1 MGAQTV
7 LAKYGLSSLSEK
19 RFIESVRFPWREVSE
34 ASAIEKG
41 PGRPPHWEMVFWW
54 TRKPLI
60 SARAIIAG
68 CLLPEDTNPGGFL
81 KAIGV
86 GGKSKSAHNN
96 PPSYRFEGLRLL
108 DPFAGFGSIPL
119 EAMRMGIEATA
130 VELLPVAYVFLK
142 AVLEYPAKYCEKLVE
157 DVRRWGEWVTERL
170 REDPLIRE
178 LYEDDVA
185 VYIGSWEVKCPH
197 CGRWTPLVG
206 NWWLARV
213 KAGDEYERLAWM
225 EPVVKGDEVRIK
237 VVDLNK
243 VLGDGAVKEARV
255 SGLKITAGGRE
266 FRVPESNIEARRETA
281 VCLLCHQPIMQID
294 PQTGR
299 HYAETKGLPE
309 EVKERLKSYV
319 KFALELYN
327 KDMGYGTNTQL
338 PSWINEIPARQ
349 RLLVKV
355 KIKQGDLEFEPCIEK
370 DQEKLDLARKEILK
384 MLEMGDPD
392 IPREGISLYSV
403 RYLFPILY
411 GMTEWYKLF
420 NPRQLLTLVKL
431 VKLIREAGKRAEEE
445 YLFIKLYERSREG
458 VIYDSPE
465 ARQEL
470 KNLAETIEST
480 FTCLYG
486 GLALEIVNPRTLAE
500 QLLKYTS
507 KTFEN
512 VFESP
517 FKSLDVLR
525 KTDNDTLRRVKIRV
539 LEKVVIIK
547 HGENETNNIKKEAS
561 KYVDAITTYLAIAL
575 LRFSSF
581 TSLVSPVRSD
591 TIMGAIA
598 AGSLTFR
605 GIAMVWNWCDMSPFA
620 NITGAWFRC
629 LKNISDGLEYLTIN
643 LKGNVNSTNV
653 KIDDASILNSLKDDK
668 FDIIITDPP
677 YYDDVPYAELSDFYY
692 VWLKRALSEVKDD
705 RLVPRFMPE
714 VFFERVGDGWVEVS
728 TQWEKYALSEVS
740 LNPPRL
746 GATAKY
752 EDGVRHFQ
760 NLLNA
765 SFVTMASKLEDGG
778 LLVTYYAHTDPDA
791 WKALLEAGWNAAGLR
806 VTNAFPITTESIQS
820 VVKRGKLSMDTS
832 IIVVWRKGAEG
843 TIEASELYNLMVEES
858 AKRAKELMDIGAV
871 GRDLVIGTL
880 AAALAV
886 ATKYRE
892 IKAMGKIDTKT
903 LIDNYVYPAT
913 YLGLAKALAIKAEL
927 KEGVKQPDAMFY
939 LLVKSILPGAKKKT
953 LDSTDLR
960 IFSIGTSLDLNAAIK
975 SWKILTGEK
984 EPGAKVA
991 KAKSYKL
998 IEPPSDERSKLAEI
1012 LEVRGLNLEN
1022 PQIRCTVDAL
1032 HTLEYYAAT
1041 YSREEFRRKIE
1052 ELTTTYPSYAEE
1064 ALTLA
1069 KILARIL
1076 PKGDPEC
1083 SLCKKIVEYL
1093 SPQQKLSFTE
1103 EGD

>member
-1 MGAQTV
+1 LCTQTV
-7 LAKYGLSSLSEK
+7 FAKHGLSSPSER
-19 RFIESVRFPWREVSE
+19 RFIESVKFPWREVSE
-34 ASAIEKG
+34 ASAVEKG

-68 CLLPEDTNPGGFL
+68 CILPEDTSPGGFL
-81 KAIGV
+81 KAIGI

-96 PPSYRFEGLRLL
+96 PPFYRFEGVRLL

-130 VELLPVAYVFLK
+130 VELLPVAYIFLK
-142 AVLEYPAKYCEKLVE
+142 AVLEYPSKYGKKLVE
-157 DVRRWGEWVTERL
+157 DVRRWGEWITERL
-170 REDPLIRE
+170 KEDPLIRE

-185 VYIGSWEVKCPH
+185 VYIGSWEIKCPH

-213 KAGDEYERLAWM
+213 KGKEGYARLAWM
-225 EPVVKGDEVRIK
+225 EPVVEGDKVKIK

-243 VLGDGAVKEARV
+243 VLGDGAVKGARV
-255 SGLKITAGGRE
+255 SGLRITACGKE
-266 FRVPESNIEARRETA
+266 FRVPESNIEARRERG

-294 PQTGR
+294 PQTGK
-299 HYAETKGLPE
+299 HYTETKNLPE
-309 EVKERLKSYV
+309 DIKGRLKGYV

-327 KDMGYGTNTQL
+327 KGLGYGTSKEL
-338 PSWINEIPARQ
+338 PPWVSETPARQ

-355 KIKQGDLEFEPCIEK
+355 KVRQGDLEFEPCTEK

-384 MLEMGDPD
+384 MLETNDPD
-392 IPREGISLYSV
+392 IPKEQIPPYGHKGGGLR
-403 RYLFPILY
+403 FP
-411 GMTEWYKLF
+411 TEIVESWCEFF
-420 NPRQLLTLVKL
+420 NPRQLLTLIKL
-431 VKLIREAGKRAEEE
+431 VKLIREAGK
-445 YLFIKLYERSREG
+445 
-458 VIYDSPE
+458 
-465 ARQEL
+465 Q
-470 KNLAETIEST
+470 IE
-480 FTCLYG
+480 
-486 GLALEIVNPRTLAE
+486 
-500 QLLKYTS
+500 Q
-507 KTFEN
+507 
-512 VFESP
+512 
-517 FKSLDVLR
+517 
-525 KTDNDTLRRVKIRV
+525 
-539 LEKVVIIK
+539 EKV
-547 HGENETNNIKKEAS
+547 KEGLS
-561 KYVDAITTYLAIAL
+561 KEEVFNYAEAVTTYLAIVL
-575 LRFSSF
+575 LRYVDYN
-581 TSLVSPVRSD
+581 SLGTVWNYGGQLPAQVAHTLS
-591 TIMGAIA
+591 M
-598 AGSLTFR
+598 R
-605 GIAMVWNWCDMSPFA
+605 GIAIMWNWGDVSPFTKMSG
-620 NITGAWFRC
+620 TGTMLSNFDKATDKM
-629 LKNISDGLEYLTIN
+629 LPYLTLALSN
-643 LKGNVNSTNV
+643 NVNSSEV
-653 KIDDASILNSLKDDK
+653 LLDDATILSKLDFHKK
-668 FDIIITDPP
+668 FDLIVTDPP
-677 YYDDVPYAELSDFYY
+677 YYDDVAYAELSDFYY
-692 VWLKRALSEVKDD
+692 VWLKRALSDVEDG
-705 RLVPRFMPE
+705 RLMPKFLPE
-714 VFFERVGDGWVEVS
+714 AFFEKVGDNWVEVS

-746 GATAKY
+746 GPNAKY
-752 EDGVRHFQ
+752 EDGVKHFQ
-760 NLLNA
+760 NLLNS
-765 SFVTMASKLEDGG
+765 SFINMASRLVDDG

-791 WKALLEAGWNAAGLR
+791 WKALLEAGWNAAGFR
-806 VTNAFPITTESIQS
+806 VTNAFPITTETMQS

-858 AKRAKELMDIGAV
+858 AKRARELMDIGAI

-892 IKAMGKIDTKT
+892 IKVMGKIDTKT

-960 IFSIGTSLDLNAAIK
+960 IFSIGTSLDLNMAIK
-975 SWKILTGEK
+975 SWKILTGEA
-984 EPGAKVA
+984 EPGARVA
-991 KAKSYKL
+991 KAKAYKL
-998 IEPPSDERSKLAEI
+998 IEPPSDERSKLAEM
-1012 LEVRGLNLEN
+1012 LEVRGLNPEN

-1032 HTLEYYAAT
+1032 HTFEYYAAT

-1052 ELTTTYPSYAEE
+1052 GLTTTYPSYAEE

-1069 KILARIL
+1069 KILAKTL
-1076 PKGDPEC
+1076 PKEDPEW
-1083 SLCKKIVEYL
+1083 SLCKRIVEYL